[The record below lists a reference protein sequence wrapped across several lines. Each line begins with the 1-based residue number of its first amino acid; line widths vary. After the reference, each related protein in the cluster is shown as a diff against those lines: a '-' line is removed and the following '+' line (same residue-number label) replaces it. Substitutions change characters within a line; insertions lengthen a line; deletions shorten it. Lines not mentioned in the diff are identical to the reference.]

1 MYDYFYYYSNAIRYA
16 HFMQQM
22 IVLSIN
28 LSLMYYSVLRIVILG
43 CTLFSDTNNTCNHS
57 MITLI
62 LMIGHKTDN
71 L

>member
-1 MYDYFYYYSNAIRYA
+1 MTNAIRYA
-16 HFMQQM
+16 FHATNDTFL
-22 IVLSIN
+22 VNNLFN

-62 LMIGHKTDN
+62 LMIGHKTEN